1 MSAGADTSCVRTVG
15 SGRLVEQRA
24 GRAESPFHEGHGHS
38 TSCKGPEITGVSHME
53 AGLADLRSNGG
64 RSPPDYSMLL
74 GKLPG
79 PTPMSTMPC
88 RTGTPKGPRCVVGKK
103 STMRCRSAGSLFVA
117 ARKTVTGINAEFART
132 TDPSCLN
139 RFVHHEAWDVQA
151 LNQRRLDLLQE
162 DTDTRYSDH
171 VTIAL

>member
-103 STMRCRSAGSLFVA
+103 STMRCRSAPRNNQVCRFAEGHFQKLDSYDL
-117 ARKTVTGINAEFART
+117 ARSQPPTFG
-132 TDPSCLN
+132 DPDGGMVNRNCLLH
-139 RFVHHEAWDVQA
+139 R
-151 LNQRRLDLLQE
+151 
-162 DTDTRYSDH
+162 
-171 VTIAL
+171 